1 LVAILFWGF
10 NILMAVGLFGGLGG
24 AGEVMNI
31 AASDAEMAGA
41 AIGTAIGA
49 RMILTVW
56 VMGAVILGLMMFFT
70 RGKKVITTKE
80 V

>member
-1 LVAILFWGF
+1 
-10 NILMAVGLFGGLGG
+10 MAVGLFGGLGG